1 MASNTKKELSDALLQ
16 LCESKSLARI
26 RIREVIELAGT
37 GRQTFYNHFRNKN
50 DLVNWTWEVHLSGA
64 GLLDGSKNLYEY
76 ILQVSLLHAKR
87 RKFFLQACALGGQNS
102 LVDYII
108 EHNRRNYTALVR
120 ERLAA
125 IEGAAADGSLP
136 KEVLFAID
144 FNAYGANYMH
154 IKWVRENM
162 PIPPE
167 AFARQLVEA
176 IPSELKK
183 YLTIE

>member
-1 MASNTKKELSDALLQ
+1 MASNSKKEISDALLE

-26 RIREVIELAGT
+26 TIGEIIERAGT

-64 GLLDGSKNLYEY
+64 GLLKGSQNLYEY
-76 ILQVSLLHAKR
+76 VFQVSLLHAKHR
-87 RKFFLQACALGGQNS
+87 RFFLQACALGGQNS
-102 LVDYII
+102 LVDYILA
-108 EHNRRNYTALVR
+108 HNRRNYTALVR

-125 IEGAAADGSLP
+125 KKGGSVDGPLP
-136 KEVLFAID
+136 QELLFAIE

-167 AFARQLVEA
+167 TFSRQLVEA
-176 IPSELKK
+176 IPAELKK
-183 YLTIE
+183 YLFTE